1 MPIDLGLS
9 RVARLLGHLNN
20 PHLHG
25 FKSIHI
31 AGTNGKGS
39 TITYLTSILTRAN
52 IRNGRFVSPHM
63 LYYNDSVCI
72 NNEVYPLKK
81 FKNVSKLVME
91 QNQQHKLGC
100 TEFEL
105 LTVTAFKIFELEN
118 VDVAVIE
125 VGLGG
130 RLDATNV
137 LEPFRNGG
145 GVLATGITKIGM
157 DHESLLGNTL
167 GEIAFEKA
175 GIMKAGIPC
184 VVDRSND
191 KEVLDVIKAK
201 SEEMEAPLWF
211 ADGLDSSTPPL
222 VDMEEFNDIYK
233 LSPLHGDYQKQ
244 NLSIALTILRI
255 LNRKHFGDK
264 LTTQIMSEGIKQ
276 TKWHGRLQHLDIP
289 NYNLSILL
297 DGAHNE
303 SAAIELDKYLTQTY
317 RDDTKGIIF
326 IIALTKGKSALNLLK
341 HITRKSDTIIFTT
354 FTQPDKMPWI
364 SSTDPKELQEVGKE
378 YVNDI
383 HCMENA
389 DISETLNYVGLLRLK
404 GDSRPIVACG
414 SLYLCS
420 DILRT
425 NI

>member
-9 RVARLLGHLNN
+9 RVTRLLSHLNN

-63 LYYNDSVCI
+63 LHYNDSVCI
-72 NNEVYPLKK
+72 NNEVYPLAK
-81 FKNVSKLVME
+81 FNNVSKLVME
-91 QNQQHKLGC
+91 QNLQHKLGC

-118 VDVAVIE
+118 VEVAVIE

-145 GVLATGITKIGM
+145 GVIATGITKIGM

-175 GIMKAGIPC
+175 GIIKAGIPC
-184 VVDRSND
+184 VVDRSNSP
-191 KEVLDVIKAK
+191 EVLDVIEAKAK
-201 SEEMEAPLWF
+201 EMDAPIWY
-211 ADGLDSSTPPL
+211 ADGLDESTPPL
-222 VDMEEFNDIYK
+222 VSMADFKDVYGI
-233 LSPLHGDYQKQ
+233 SPLHGEYQKQ
-244 NLSIALTILRI
+244 NLSVALSILELLTRSHFK
-255 LNRKHFGDK
+255 LNPQEIK
-264 LTTQIMSEGIKQ
+264 EGVKQ

-289 NYNLSILL
+289 SHGLSILL

-303 SAAIELDKYLTQTY
+303 SAATELDKYLTQTY
-317 RDDTKGIIF
+317 RNDYEGIIF
-326 IIALTKGKSALNLLK
+326 IIALTKGKSATNILK
-341 HITRKSDTIIFTT
+341 HITRKSDTVIFTT
-354 FTQPDKMPWI
+354 FTPPENMPWV
-364 SSTDPKELQEVGKE
+364 SCTDPTELKEVARG
-378 YVNDI
+378 YVNEIECKD
-383 HCMENA
+383 
-389 DISETLNYVGLLRLK
+389 DLSTTLDYVSQLRLK
-404 GDSRPIVACG
+404 NDLRPIVACG

-420 DILRT
+420 DILRS
-425 NI
+425 IE